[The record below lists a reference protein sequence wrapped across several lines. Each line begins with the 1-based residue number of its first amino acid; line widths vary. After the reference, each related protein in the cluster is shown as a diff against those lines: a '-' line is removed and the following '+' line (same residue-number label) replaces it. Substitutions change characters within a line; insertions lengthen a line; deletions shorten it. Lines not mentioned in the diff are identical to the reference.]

1 MSDTNMTIEVKLES
15 GERKEIHK
23 LRQQQRDIKKEIK
36 RLLNA
41 DKNSDKIEDWKKIH
55 ILKQEITE
63 RLKKKGVSWKKFV
76 ETPDYFEFAWYVSS
90 GKAGAPRRIKTS
102 MTKPPATE
110 TRTDEATMIKLATE
124 YRSKMVRRKP
134 RKKKTNTSKETS
146 STSSGKAKAVGAIG
160 VG

>member
-1 MSDTNMTIEVKLES
+1 
-15 GERKEIHK
+15 
-23 LRQQQRDIKKEIK
+23 
-36 RLLNA
+36 
-41 DKNSDKIEDWKKIH
+41 
-55 ILKQEITE
+55 
-63 RLKKKGVSWKKFV
+63 
-76 ETPDYFEFAWYVSS
+76 
-90 GKAGAPRRIKTS
+90 
-102 MTKPPATE
+102 PPATE